1 MNGDKM
7 NESLLIGV
15 IGLGKMG
22 LGMAGTLKRAG
33 FAVRGMDLSPAARQA
48 ARVEGIDVAEDLPGL
63 LPGVSLLVLS
73 LPNSKNVL
81 ALAEGEQGLAS
92 LAGAGTLVLDTT
104 TGDPTLTRQIVDIL
118 AQRGVRYIDAP
129 VSGGPS
135 GAASGQL
142 TMFIGGDQRD
152 IQQAEPVLSALGAK
166 RFHVGHVTAGQ
177 IAKLVNNLLVAS
189 HLLTASEAFRMAESA
204 GVAVEQLID
213 AVNAGSGRS
222 GVTLYN
228 YPSRIMNGA
237 FDSGFTMG
245 LMRKDVSLAVDLIEQ
260 SGLQLP
266 ISSKVGAIWK
276 ASAATLADGEDFN
289 RIVTLES
296 TAH

>member
-1 MNGDKM
+1 MNGAAM
-7 NESLLIGV
+7 NKSQLIGV

-22 LGMAGTLKRAG
+22 LGMAGALKRAG
-33 FAVRGMDLSPAARQA
+33 FTVRGMDLSPQARQA
-48 ARVEGIDVAEDLPGL
+48 ARANGIDVAEGLPGL
-63 LPGVSLLVLS
+63 LSGVSLIVLS

-81 ALAEGEQGLAS
+81 TLVGGDQGLAK
-92 LAGAGTLVLDTT
+92 LADKDTLVLDTT
-104 TGDPTLTRQIVDIL
+104 TGDPKLTRQIADIL
-118 AQRGVRYIDAP
+118 AKEGVRYIDAP
-129 VSGGPS
+129 VSGGPR

-142 TMFIGGDQRD
+142 TMFIGGDHGD
-152 IQQAEPVLSALGAK
+152 IQQAEPALAALGAK
-166 RFHVGHVTAGQ
+166 RFHIGQVTAGQ

-213 AVNAGSGRS
+213 AINTGSGRS

-245 LMRKDVSLAVDLIEQ
+245 LMRKDVGLAVDLINQ
-260 SGLQLP
+260 SGLYLP
-266 ISSKVGAIWK
+266 ISSKVGDIWK
-276 ASAATLADGEDFN
+276 ASAAALADGEDFN
-289 RIVTLES
+289 RIVTLE
-296 TAH
+296 TV

>member
-1 MNGDKM
+1 M
-7 NESLLIGV
+7 NESKLIGV
-15 IGLGKMG
+15 VGLGKMG
-22 LGMAGTLKRAG
+22 LGMANTLVRAG
-33 FAVRGMDLSPAARQA
+33 FAVRGLDLSPEACQVARA
-48 ARVEGIDVAEDLPGL
+48 NGIDVAEDLSEL
-63 LPGVSLLVLS
+63 LSGASLVVLS

-81 ALAEGEQGLAS
+81 ALVEGDQGLAK
-92 LAGAGTLVLDTT
+92 LAGKNTLVVDTT
-104 TGDPTLTRQIVDIL
+104 TGDPKLTQQIAEIL
-118 AQRGVRYIDAP
+118 SKAGMRYIDAP
-129 VSGGPS
+129 VSGGPR

-142 TMFIGGDQRD
+142 TMFIGGDAD
-152 IQQAEPVLSALGAK
+152 DVQQAEPVLAALGTK

-189 HLLTASEAFRMAESA
+189 HLLTASEAFKMAASA

-228 YPSRIMNGA
+228 YPSRIMNEA

-245 LMRKDVSLAVDLIEQ
+245 LMRKDVSLAVDLIKQ

-266 ISSKVGAIWK
+266 ISSKVGDIWK
-276 ASAATLADGEDFN
+276 ASAATLSDGEDFN
-289 RIVTLES
+289 RIVTLED